1 MAATVI
7 DSAQRTRA
15 LRTAPT
21 RLTTETRMES
31 QTFNRWRALAASL
44 ALAAGWGVAPSASAQ
59 DAQKLRTRALAATC
73 AQCHGTDGHAV
84 EGQALIRLAG
94 LPQDYLLNQLMAFR
108 NGQRPATIMH
118 QITRGYSQEQ
128 LETVAAYFAAQK

>member
-1 MAATVI
+1 MHAVT
-7 DSAQRTRA
+7 
-15 LRTAPT
+15 LKP
-21 RLTTETRMES
+21 
-31 QTFNRWRALAASL
+31 WRPLAAAL
-44 ALAAGWGVAPSASAQ
+44 ALAAGCAALPAAAQ
-59 DAQKLRTRALAATC
+59 DAQKLRVRALAATC

-84 EGQALIRLAG
+84 EGQALVRLAG
-94 LPQDYLLNQLMAFR
+94 MPQDYLLNQLMAFR

>member
-1 MAATVI
+1 M
-7 DSAQRTRA
+7 
-15 LRTAPT
+15 
-21 RLTTETRMES
+21 TTSEPA
-31 QTFNRWRALAASL
+31 RWRGLVAAL
-44 ALAAGWGVAPSASAQ
+44 ALAGSWCAAQPALAQ
-59 DAQKLRTRALAATC
+59 DTQRLRTRALAATC

-84 EGQALIRLAG
+84 QGQALVRLAG
-94 LPQDYLLNQLMAFR
+94 LQQDYLLNQLMAFR

>member
-1 MAATVI
+1 MFPDVTARWRHCAAGALFALAGLVAGPATAKDAAT
-7 DSAQRTRA
+7 
-15 LRTAPT
+15 
-21 RLTTETRMES
+21 
-31 QTFNRWRALAASL
+31 
-44 ALAAGWGVAPSASAQ
+44 
-59 DAQKLRTRALAATC
+59 LRTRALAATC

-84 EGQALIRLAG
+84 QGEALVRLAG

-128 LETVAAYFAAQK
+128 LETLAQYFSKQK